1 MRFSLFTTSV
11 LSAIAAASSLH
22 DYPED
27 REEFANYM
35 LNQIEEGTMDDDE
48 IVSLAQLYDD
58 THEGSFIE
66 LA

>member
-35 LNQIEEGTMDDDE
+35 LNQIEHGTMDDDE
-48 IVSLAQLYDD
+48 IVSLAQ
-58 THEGSFIE
+58 
-66 LA
+66 